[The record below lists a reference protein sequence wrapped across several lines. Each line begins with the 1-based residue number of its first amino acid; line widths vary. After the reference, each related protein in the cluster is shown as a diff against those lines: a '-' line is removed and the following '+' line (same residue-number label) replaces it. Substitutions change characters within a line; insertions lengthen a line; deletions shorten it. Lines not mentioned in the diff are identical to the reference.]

1 MGGLPASLVKA
12 FLLISLW
19 LVIGCPVTG
28 CVSSGGS
35 IMSAENLRA
44 ALDECHELK
53 LWVLVYQRPDHSVMD
68 IRCIPDPDQ
77 VNEVITL
84 RPKMP
89 MRLIRPFYES
99 QPIPKG
105 YYEQQ

>member
-1 MGGLPASLVKA
+1 MGGLPERLAKTFFLI
-12 FLLISLW
+12 FLLL
-19 LVIGCPVTG
+19 LIGCTLLG
-28 CVSSGGS
+28 CISGGS
-35 IMSAENLRA
+35 IMRAENLRA

-53 LWVLVYQRPDHSVMD
+53 LWVLVYQRPDRSVMD
-68 IRCIPDPDQ
+68 IRCIPNPDQ
-77 VNEVITL
+77 VNEYITL